1 MRPKHTDERRNDRVY
16 QESQEQRRLERDVR
30 YAKQKAAMLEAAGDK
45 EVFVKEALKIKEKQ
59 AKYNAFCKETGR
71 TKRLDRTQVF
81 EYNKSVSSKAVAAEI
96 RVEKAKAE
104 QEENKRLQELEREKQ
119 KQQKIAKIRELIK
132 SDSTPKKLNTGS
144 QNKHIPDSKG
154 YIKGRSYL
162 YGNVETAQNLV
173 DRYTGTG
180 ELKFTKSTGEW
191 NHKEI
196 VTVDED
202 IGVAITKETGEGM
215 PTNRFVIHYSKKGT
229 HIVPTRRN
237 NS

>member
-1 MRPKHTDERRNDRVY
+1 M
-16 QESQEQRRLERDVR
+16 
-30 YAKQKAAMLEAAGDK
+30 
-45 EVFVKEALKIKEKQ
+45 
-59 AKYNAFCKETGR
+59 
-71 TKRLDRTQVF
+71 
-81 EYNKSVSSKAVAAEI
+81 
-96 RVEKAKAE
+96 
-104 QEENKRLQELEREKQ
+104 QELEREKQ
-119 KQQKIAKIRELIK
+119 KQQKITEIRELIK
-132 SDSTPKKLNTGS
+132 SDSTPKKLNIGS

-162 YGNVETAQNLV
+162 YGNVEVAQNLV
-173 DRYTGTG
+173 YRYAGTG

-229 HIVPTRRN
+229 HVVPTRRN